1 MKVNCVEWF
10 CVLIMPQTML
20 SLQHLMALAGNTM
33 AIWIMQPLVN
43 HLKVHLLRSILIIKV
58 IGWTF

>member
-10 CVLIMPQTML
+10 CFLIMPQTML

-33 AIWIMQPLVN
+33 ASWIMQFLAN
-43 HLKVHLLRSILIIKV
+43 HLKVHLLRSTLITKV
-58 IGWTF
+58 TECTF